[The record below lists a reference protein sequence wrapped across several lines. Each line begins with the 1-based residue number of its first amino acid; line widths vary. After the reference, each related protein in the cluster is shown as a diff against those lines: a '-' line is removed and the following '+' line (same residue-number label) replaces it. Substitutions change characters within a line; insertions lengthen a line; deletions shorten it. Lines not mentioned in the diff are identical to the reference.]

1 MADYDEFDAVRH
13 DPDPVRRGRRA
24 GELMTVYQQ
33 RATELARV
41 RRAAIDEA
49 YRERGLSYTEIAAQ
63 LGLTKGR
70 ITQIRSTA
78 PPAERAFFGVGPVVV
93 GIPRRYGVEE
103 GRERPFFDAVDMT
116 TQAAVEASLA
126 RLSLLSTAFA
136 IEPDQAEI
144 PLSDAVIVCG
154 PKSAPIA
161 RELLKSDPYLDFIRT
176 DEGWWIAEKGSGRPR
191 FDSPFRRA
199 NPSRID
205 IGYFGRHLHDGRVI
219 VHIAG
224 ITSVGSL
231 GVARWLDTNL
241 SDLFSSREDLSISG
255 VVECSFDEN
264 FEITDTRLIAGPY
277 TW

>member
-1 MADYDEFDAVRH
+1 MADNDEFDAVRR
-13 DPDPVRRGRRA
+13 DPDPLRRGRRA

-33 RATELARV
+33 RATELARL

-49 YRERGLSYTEIAAQ
+49 YRELGLSYTEIAAE

-78 PPAERAFFGVGPVVV
+78 PPAERAFFGVGPVAV

-116 TQAAVEASLA
+116 TQAATEAVLS
-126 RLSLLSTAFA
+126 RLSLVSTTFA
-136 IEPDQAEI
+136 IEPDQTEI
-144 PLSDAVIVCG
+144 PSGDAVIVCG

-161 RELLKSDPYLDFIRT
+161 RHLLNEDPFLDFIRA
-176 DEGWWIAEKGSGRPR
+176 DERWWIAERNLPQKR

-199 NPSRID
+199 EPKRID
-205 IGYFGRHLHDGRVI
+205 VGYFGRHLLHGRTV
-219 VHIAG
+219 VHVAG
-224 ITSVGSL
+224 ITSIGSL
-231 GVARWLDTNL
+231 GVTRWLEGNF
-241 SDLFSSREDLSISG
+241 SDVFRSREDLSVSG
-255 VVECSFDEN
+255 VVECDFDEN
-264 FEITDTRLIAGPY
+264 FEVTDARLIAGPY